1 MHVLLLDNQQLTLD
15 KEFSFLEWFED
26 LFLNNVF
33 FQMTMITLLISIFNF
48 SVTETHQMAE
58 ATEEKNA
65 KMKEALGIKKDY
77 KDGSSF
83 DQELKAAQRA
93 AVQLAW
99 EAKQKDLEKQ
109 KEKEEIKR

>member
-1 MHVLLLDNQQLTLD
+1 
-15 KEFSFLEWFED
+15 
-26 LFLNNVF
+26 
-33 FQMTMITLLISIFNF
+33 
-48 SVTETHQMAE
+48 MAE

-93 AVQLAW
+93 AVQFAW

-109 KEKEEIKR
+109 KENEEIKRWEFNSTLHGLSNYLVQLFALTKG